1 MRAFESRQNGET
13 IAEARSYLLRAFRG
27 CSIEPPTPRC
37 LLEGQSAAQG

>member
-13 IAEARSYLLRAFRG
+13 IPAARIRG
-27 CSIEPPTPRC
+27 CIIEPPTPGC